1 MSRST
6 LVRRRTEWS
15 IAAVW
20 ALVCAVLYT
29 TLAVLR
35 HRRLVP
41 TSWDNAIFEQALR
54 GYADLGWPIV
64 DIKGPGFNL
73 LGDHFHPIIAL
84 LAPVYRLA
92 PTAETLLVAQA
103 VLLAWSVLVI
113 TALAVRHLGTRFG
126 VAVGVAYG
134 LSFGL
139 VNAVAAQFH
148 EVAFAAPLLALAGAA
163 YVERRWRAVVLWTLP
178 LLLVKE
184 DLGLTVAVVGLV
196 LWSVGERR
204 RGLLLGAV
212 GVVAAALIVLVV
224 LPSFNPA
231 GAYDY
236 TGNVGGDAGVAIT
249 FFTDVERKLLTVLL
263 TFAVTGLAALFSRWA
278 LLVLPTFA
286 WRFVGDVEFYW
297 GIEWHYSLVL
307 MPIVF
312 VAAIDAMR
320 RQPGLRWASAP
331 ALVVTAVLLVG
342 GPVGELLRGDL
353 WGEGPREAAAA
364 RVIAQIPDDASVV
377 TDIGLITQLGTDR
390 EVYWLGTVGDA
401 QPDFVLLDQAGG
413 YGSPEDI
420 LAYATSTFGGAWE
433 LVADESGFQLAARNE
448 AISFARVA
456 PGPAPG

>member
-1 MSRST
+1 MSTST
-6 LVRRRTEWS
+6 LARRRTGWA
-15 IAAVW
+15 IAGVW
-20 ALVCAVLYT
+20 ALACGVLYT

-73 LGDHFHPIIAL
+73 LGDHFHPIIAV

-92 PTAETLLVAQA
+92 PAAETLLVAQA

-113 TALAVRHLGTRFG
+113 TALAVRHLGARVGT
-126 VAVGVAYG
+126 AMGVAYG

-148 EVAFAAPLLALAGAA
+148 EVAFAAPLLALAGSA
-163 YVERRWRAVVLWTLP
+163 YVERRWRAVILWTLP

-184 DLGLTVAVVGLV
+184 DLGLTVAMVGLV
-196 LWSVGERR
+196 LWAAGERR
-204 RGLLLGAV
+204 RGVVLGAV
-212 GVVAAALIVLVV
+212 GVLATALVVLVV

-312 VAAIDAMR
+312 AAAIDAMH
-320 RQPGLRWASAP
+320 RQPGLRWASVP

-353 WGEGPREAAAA
+353 WSEGPREAAAA
-364 RVIAQIPDDASVV
+364 RVIAQVPDDASVV
-377 TDIGLITQLGTDR
+377 TDIGLITHLGTER
-390 EVYWLGTVGDA
+390 QVYWLGTVGDA
-401 QPDFVLLDQAGG
+401 DPDHVLLDQAGG

-433 LVADESGFQLAARNE
+433 LVADDAGFQLAARSD
-448 AISFARVA
+448 AVSLARVA
-456 PGPAPG
+456 PGPGPG